1 MQTALQFIGLFLIL
15 ILSFFGANYIF
26 EGDYIIP
33 GFIAVVLVTFMYF
46 LIEFLKKRKIQVTKN
61 KFSSLSILLWLLFVI
76 ICLPIGFLTI
86 HALNVEINAKKDL
99 QDYADNIVFNNKEAI
114 NVFQSESNQYIEET
128 YLLVSNLLNTYVNTN
143 SKKDKDS
150 IGQVLQGYPFYFSE
164 LEEITKSNYLNLA
177 NSFQSALE
185 IKSSAVLD
193 SVTERTNTTI
203 KTNLPL
209 IDTWSRLRVLKSIG
223 TLEDLFQ
230 ENVIQLDHFLRQENQ
245 RQDLLYNTFGK
256 ESTEP
261 LNFIKGDDDKLR
273 LITTDINLADPV
285 FLWNLYKPFWLF
297 IPVLIFFLFLIL
309 PFILLNRAGDYLSE
323 NETIS
328 NEGGIEI

>member
-1 MQTALQFIGLFLIL
+1 
-15 ILSFFGANYIF
+15 
-26 EGDYIIP
+26 
-33 GFIAVVLVTFMYF
+33 
-46 LIEFLKKRKIQVTKN
+46 
-61 KFSSLSILLWLLFVI
+61 
-76 ICLPIGFLTI
+76 
-86 HALNVEINAKKDL
+86 
-99 QDYADNIVFNNKEAI
+99 
-114 NVFQSESNQYIEET
+114 
-128 YLLVSNLLNTYVNTN
+128 LNTYVNTN